1 MVGFITFLHVLVC
14 VLIVVTILLQSGKGG
29 GLAESFSSAE
39 SLLGPQTNM
48 VMVKVTTVLGILFLT
63 TCLTLAVLSSKKAR
77 SLMTKLP
84 EKQHKTVVNVD
95 QLFNQTPSQTIVINA
110 AGPDAETMNAME
122 Q

>member
-29 GLAESFSSAE
+29 GLAESFSAAE

-84 EKQHKTVVNVD
+84 EKQHK
-95 QLFNQTPSQTIVINA
+95 IVPEA
-110 AGPDAETMNAME
+110 T
-122 Q
+122 